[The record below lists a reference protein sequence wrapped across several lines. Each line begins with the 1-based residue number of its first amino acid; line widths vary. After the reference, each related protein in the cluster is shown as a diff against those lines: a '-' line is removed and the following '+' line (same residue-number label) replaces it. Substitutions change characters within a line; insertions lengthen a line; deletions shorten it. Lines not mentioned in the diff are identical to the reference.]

1 MWERQYER
9 GRWNGHQLNILA
21 TAIDGGQRLHVSEI
35 PYAELPNIRVMG
47 SKSRTI
53 KLDVVFVGADS
64 LADANAF
71 IANLE
76 SSPTGELEHPWLGEL
91 TLVFDTFSQSIS
103 TKRGVVTLSLSFV
116 RAGTQPTINTSA
128 TVRVKQ
134 RASAVESVS
143 AQSFAHNVQS
153 LSVADINQTQ
163 NDFTQSLNVLVD
175 ITHRLNLADDKL
187 QSINSAIN
195 EAFGAISSIS
205 SAPDKFATLLSTAVD
220 RVAEGVQSEPDS
232 DSEAVDN
239 ARTAQQLM
247 LGQVKEDAVT
257 PHHNI
262 QMVTGA
268 VKVSKDV
275 TRLEKQ
281 DQFDITAVSKQ
292 PAIIQSDLAALLD
305 GIDARVRETTS
316 VSTVESLDIFD
327 ALTAL
332 KGGIQTQYD
341 KVIKGT
347 AAHRVIEQPRSKPAL
362 SIAHDQYTAEPI
374 VTAMNALQHPLF
386 LRGDIA
392 VRNPQ

>member
-76 SSPTGELEHPWLGEL
+76 SSPAGELEHPWLGEL
-91 TLVFDTFSQSIS
+91 TLVFETFSQSIS

-134 RASAVESVS
+134 QANAVENVS
-143 AQSFAHNVQS
+143 AQSFARDVQS

-247 LGQVKEDAVT
+247 LGQVKEDAAT

-281 DQFDITAVSKQ
+281 DHFDITAVKKQ

-316 VSTVESLDIFD
+316 VSTVENLDIFD
-327 ALTAL
+327 ALVAL
-332 KGGIQTQYD
+332 KGGIQTQHD

-347 AAHRVIEQPRSKPAL
+347 AVHRVIEQPRSKPAL
-362 SIAHDQYTAEPI
+362 TIAHDQYTAEPI

-392 VRNPQ
+392 VRNPK

>member
-134 RASAVESVS
+134 QASTVESVS
-143 AQSFAHNVQS
+143 AQSFARDVKN

-292 PAIIQSDLAALLD
+292 PAIIQSDLAALID
-305 GIDARVRETTS
+305 GIDERVTETTS

-332 KGGIQTQYD
+332 KGDIQTQYD

-392 VRNPQ
+392 VRKPQ

>member
-71 IANLE
+71 IVNLE
-76 SSPTGELEHPWLGEL
+76 SSPAGELEHPWLGEL

-134 RASAVESVS
+134 QASAVESVS
-143 AQSFAHNVQS
+143 AQSFARDVKS

-175 ITHRLNLADDKL
+175 ITHRLSLADDKL
-187 QSINSAIN
+187 QNINSAIN

-281 DQFDITAVSKQ
+281 DHFDITAVNKQ

-327 ALTAL
+327 ALVAL
-332 KGGIQTQYD
+332 KGGIQTQHD

>member
-71 IANLE
+71 ITNLE
-76 SSPTGELEHPWLGEL
+76 SSPAGELEHPWLGEL

-134 RASAVESVS
+134 QASAVESVS
-143 AQSFAHNVQS
+143 AQSFARDVKS

-281 DQFDITAVSKQ
+281 DQFDITAVNKQ
-292 PAIIQSDLAALLD
+292 PAIIQSDLAALID
-305 GIDARVRETTS
+305 GIDERVAETTS
-316 VSTVESLDIFD
+316 ISTVESLDIFN
-327 ALTAL
+327 ALEAL
-332 KGGIQTQYD
+332 KGGIQTQHD

-362 SIAHDQYTAEPI
+362 TIAHEQYTAEPI

>member
-71 IANLE
+71 ITNLE
-76 SSPTGELEHPWLGEL
+76 SSPAGELEHPWLGEL
-91 TLVFDTFSQSIS
+91 TLVFDTFSQNIS

-134 RASAVESVS
+134 QASAVESVS
-143 AQSFAHNVQS
+143 AQSFARDVQS

-281 DQFDITAVSKQ
+281 DHFDITAVSKQ
-292 PAIIQSDLAALLD
+292 SAIIQSDLAALIES
-305 GIDARVRETTS
+305 IDARVRETTS

-327 ALTAL
+327 ALVAL
-332 KGGIQTQYD
+332 KGGIQTQHD

>member
-35 PYAELPNIRVMG
+35 PYAKLPNIRVMG

-71 IANLE
+71 ISNLE
-76 SSPTGELEHPWLGEL
+76 SSPAGELEHPWLGEL

-134 RASAVESVS
+134 QASAVESVS
-143 AQSFAHNVQS
+143 AQSFARDVKS

-281 DQFDITAVSKQ
+281 DHFDITAVSKQ
-292 PAIIQSDLAALLD
+292 PTIIQSDLAALID
-305 GIDARVRETTS
+305 GIDERVTETTS

-332 KGGIQTQYD
+332 KGGIQTQHD

>member
-71 IANLE
+71 ISNLE
-76 SSPTGELEHPWLGEL
+76 SSPAGELEHPWLGEL
-91 TLVFDTFSQSIS
+91 TLVFETFSQSIS

-134 RASAVESVS
+134 QASAVESVS
-143 AQSFAHNVQS
+143 AQSFALDVKS

-292 PAIIQSDLAALLD
+292 PAIIQSDLSALID
-305 GIDARVRETTS
+305 GIDERVTETTN

-332 KGGIQTQYD
+332 KGGIQTQHD

-362 SIAHDQYTAEPI
+362 TIAHDQYTAEPI

>member
-1 MWERQYER
+1 M
-9 GRWNGHQLNILA
+9 
-21 TAIDGGQRLHVSEI
+21 
-35 PYAELPNIRVMG
+35 
-47 SKSRTI
+47 
-53 KLDVVFVGADS
+53 
-64 LADANAF
+64 
-71 IANLE
+71 
-76 SSPTGELEHPWLGEL
+76 
-91 TLVFDTFSQSIS
+91 
-103 TKRGVVTLSLSFV
+103 VTLSLSFV

-134 RASAVESVS
+134 QASAVESVS
-143 AQSFAHNVQS
+143 AQSFARDVKS

-247 LGQVKEDAVT
+247 LSQVKEDAVT

-281 DQFDITAVSKQ
+281 DHFYITAVKKQ
-292 PAIIQSDLAALLD
+292 PAIIQSDLTALLE
-305 GIDARVRETTS
+305 GIDARVAEITS

-327 ALTAL
+327 ALVAL
-332 KGGIQTQYD
+332 KGGIQTQND

-362 SIAHDQYTAEPI
+362 TIAHDQYTAEPI

>member
-76 SSPTGELEHPWLGEL
+76 SSPAGELEHPWLGEL
-91 TLVFDTFSQSIS
+91 TLVFETFSQSIS

-116 RAGTQPTINTSA
+116 RAGTQPTINTST

-134 RASAVESVS
+134 QASMVESVS
-143 AQSFAHNVQS
+143 AQSFARDVKS

-281 DQFDITAVSKQ
+281 DQFDITAVNKQ

-305 GIDARVRETTS
+305 GIDERVTETTI

-362 SIAHDQYTAEPI
+362 TIAHDQYTAEPI

>member
-116 RAGTQPTINTSA
+116 RAGTQPIINTSA

-134 RASAVESVS
+134 QASTVESVS
-143 AQSFAHNVQS
+143 AQSFARNVKS

-292 PAIIQSDLAALLD
+292 PAIIQSDLAALID
-305 GIDARVRETTS
+305 GIDERVTETTS

-327 ALTAL
+327 ALVAL
-332 KGGIQTQYD
+332 KGGIQTQHD

-362 SIAHDQYTAEPI
+362 TIAHDQYTAEPI

>member
-64 LADANAF
+64 LSDANAF

-134 RASAVESVS
+134 QASTVENVS
-143 AQSFAHNVQS
+143 AQSFARDVKN

-163 NDFTQSLNVLVD
+163 NDFIQSLNVLVD

-187 QSINSAIN
+187 QNINSAIN

-220 RVAEGVQSEPDS
+220 RVAEGVQAEPDS

-257 PHHNI
+257 HHHNL

-281 DQFDITAVSKQ
+281 DQFDITAVKKQ

-327 ALTAL
+327 ALVAL
-332 KGGIQTQYD
+332 KGGIQTQHD

>member
-91 TLVFDTFSQSIS
+91 TLVFDTFSQSIN

-134 RASAVESVS
+134 QASTVESVS
-143 AQSFAHNVQS
+143 AQSFARDVKS

-292 PAIIQSDLAALLD
+292 PAIIQSDLAALID
-305 GIDARVRETTS
+305 GIDARVTETTS

-327 ALTAL
+327 ALVAL
-332 KGGIQTQYD
+332 KGGIQTQHD

-347 AAHRVIEQPRSKPAL
+347 AAQRVIEQPRSKPAL

>member
-64 LADANAF
+64 LANANTF

-76 SSPTGELEHPWLGEL
+76 SSPAGELEHPWLGEL

-134 RASAVESVS
+134 QASAVESVS
-143 AQSFAHNVQS
+143 AQSFARDVKS

-281 DQFDITAVSKQ
+281 DHFDITAVNKQ
-292 PAIIQSDLAALLD
+292 PAIIQSDLAALLES
-305 GIDARVRETTS
+305 IDARVTETTS

-327 ALTAL
+327 ALVAL
-332 KGGIQTQYD
+332 KGGIQTQHD

-362 SIAHDQYTAEPI
+362 TIAHDQYTAEPI

-386 LRGDIA
+386 MRGDIS

>member
-71 IANLE
+71 ITNLE
-76 SSPTGELEHPWLGEL
+76 SSPAGELEHPWLGEL
-91 TLVFDTFSQSIS
+91 TLVFETFSQSIS

-134 RASAVESVS
+134 QASAVESVS
-143 AQSFAHNVQS
+143 EQSFARDVKS

-281 DQFDITAVSKQ
+281 DQFDITAVNKQ

-327 ALTAL
+327 ALVAL
-332 KGGIQTQYD
+332 KGGIQTQHD

-386 LRGDIA
+386 LRGDIT

>member
-76 SSPTGELEHPWLGEL
+76 SSPSGELEHPWLGEL
-91 TLVFDTFSQSIS
+91 TLVFETFSQNIS

-134 RASAVESVS
+134 QASAVESVS
-143 AQSFAHNVQS
+143 AQSFARDVKS

-257 PHHNI
+257 PHYNI

-305 GIDARVRETTS
+305 GIDERVRETTS

-327 ALTAL
+327 ALVAL
-332 KGGIQTQYD
+332 KGGIQTQHD

-362 SIAHDQYTAEPI
+362 TIAHDQYTAEPI

>member
-1 MWERQYER
+1 
-9 GRWNGHQLNILA
+9 
-21 TAIDGGQRLHVSEI
+21 
-35 PYAELPNIRVMG
+35 
-47 SKSRTI
+47 
-53 KLDVVFVGADS
+53 
-64 LADANAF
+64 F

-76 SSPTGELEHPWLGEL
+76 SSPAGELEHPWLGEL

-134 RASAVESVS
+134 QASTVESVS
-143 AQSFAHNVQS
+143 AQSFARDVRR

-239 ARTAQQLM
+239 AR
-247 LGQVKEDAVT
+247 
-257 PHHNI
+257 
-262 QMVTGA
+262 
-268 VKVSKDV
+268 
-275 TRLEKQ
+275 
-281 DQFDITAVSKQ
+281 
-292 PAIIQSDLAALLD
+292 
-305 GIDARVRETTS
+305 
-316 VSTVESLDIFD
+316 
-327 ALTAL
+327 
-332 KGGIQTQYD
+332 
-341 KVIKGT
+341 
-347 AAHRVIEQPRSKPAL
+347 
-362 SIAHDQYTAEPI
+362 
-374 VTAMNALQHPLF
+374 
-386 LRGDIA
+386 
-392 VRNPQ
+392 

>member
-103 TKRGVVTLSLSFV
+103 TRRGVVTLSLSFV

-134 RASAVESVS
+134 QASAVESVS
-143 AQSFAHNVQS
+143 AQSFARDVKS

-220 RVAEGVQSEPDS
+220 RVAEGVQSQPDS

-247 LGQVKEDAVT
+247 LGQVKEDAIT

-292 PAIIQSDLAALLD
+292 PAIIQSDLAALID
-305 GIDARVRETTS
+305 GIDARVTETTS
-316 VSTVESLDIFD
+316 ISTVESLDIFN
-327 ALTAL
+327 ALEAL
-332 KGGIQTQYD
+332 KGGIQTQHD

-362 SIAHDQYTAEPI
+362 TIAHDQYTAEPI

>member
-53 KLDVVFVGADS
+53 KLDVVFVGTDS
-64 LADANAF
+64 LADANTF

-76 SSPTGELEHPWLGEL
+76 SSPAGELEHPWLGEL
-91 TLVFDTFSQSIS
+91 TLIFDTFSQSIS

-134 RASAVESVS
+134 QANAVESVS
-143 AQSFAHNVQS
+143 AQSFARDVKS

-163 NDFTQSLNVLVD
+163 HDFTQSLNVLVD

-205 SAPDKFATLLSTAVD
+205 SAPDKFATLLSTA
-220 RVAEGVQSEPDS
+220 
-232 DSEAVDN
+232 
-239 ARTAQQLM
+239 M
-247 LGQVKEDAVT
+247 
-257 PHHNI
+257 
-262 QMVTGA
+262 
-268 VKVSKDV
+268 
-275 TRLEKQ
+275 
-281 DQFDITAVSKQ
+281 SKQ
-292 PAIIQSDLAALLD
+292 PAIIQSDLAALID
-305 GIDARVRETTS
+305 GIDERVLETTS

-327 ALTAL
+327 ALVAL
-332 KGGIQTQYD
+332 KGGIQTQHD

-347 AAHRVIEQPRSKPAL
+347 AAHRVTEQPRSKPAL
-362 SIAHDQYTAEPI
+362 TIAHDQYTAEPI

-386 LRGDIA
+386 LRGDIT

>member
-134 RASAVESVS
+134 QASAVESVS
-143 AQSFAHNVQS
+143 AQSFARDVKS
-153 LSVADINQTQ
+153 LSVADINQMQ
-163 NDFTQSLNVLVD
+163 DDFTQSLNVLVD

-247 LGQVKEDAVT
+247 LSQVKEDTVT

-292 PAIIQSDLAALLD
+292 PAIIQSDLTALLE
-305 GIDARVRETTS
+305 GIDARVAEITS

-327 ALTAL
+327 ALVAL

-362 SIAHDQYTAEPI
+362 TIAHDQYTAEPI

>member
-76 SSPTGELEHPWLGEL
+76 SSPVGELEHPWLGEL

-134 RASAVESVS
+134 QASAVESVS
-143 AQSFAHNVQS
+143 AQSFARDVKS

-305 GIDARVRETTS
+305 GIDERVRETTS

-327 ALTAL
+327 ALVAL
-332 KGGIQTQYD
+332 KGGIQTQHD

-347 AAHRVIEQPRSKPAL
+347 AAHRVIEHPRSKPAL
-362 SIAHDQYTAEPI
+362 TIAHDQYTAEPI

>member
-64 LADANAF
+64 LANANTF

-76 SSPTGELEHPWLGEL
+76 SSPAGELEHPWLGEL

-134 RASAVESVS
+134 QASAVESVS
-143 AQSFAHNVQS
+143 AQSFARDVKS

-232 DSEAVDN
+232 DSEVVDN

-281 DQFDITAVSKQ
+281 DHFDITAVNKQ
-292 PAIIQSDLAALLD
+292 PAIIQSDLAALLES
-305 GIDARVRETTS
+305 IDARVTETTS

-327 ALTAL
+327 ALVAL
-332 KGGIQTQYD
+332 KGGIQTQHD

-362 SIAHDQYTAEPI
+362 TIAHDQYTAEPI

-386 LRGDIA
+386 MRGDIS

>member
-1 MWERQYER
+1 MWERQYDR

-76 SSPTGELEHPWLGEL
+76 YSPAGELEHPWLGEL

-134 RASAVESVS
+134 QASAVESVS

-247 LGQVKEDAVT
+247 LGQVKEDAVI

-327 ALTAL
+327 ALVAL

-362 SIAHDQYTAEPI
+362 TIAHDQYTAEPI

>member
-64 LADANAF
+64 LADANSF

-76 SSPTGELEHPWLGEL
+76 SSPAGELEHPWLGEL

-116 RAGTQPTINTSA
+116 RAGTQPTINTST

-134 RASAVESVS
+134 QASMVESVS
-143 AQSFAHNVQS
+143 AESFARDVKS

-292 PAIIQSDLAALLD
+292 PAIIQSDLAALID
-305 GIDARVRETTS
+305 GIDARVTETTS

-327 ALTAL
+327 ALVAL
-332 KGGIQTQYD
+332 KGGIQTQHD

-347 AAHRVIEQPRSKPAL
+347 AAHRVIEQPRSRPAL
-362 SIAHDQYTAEPI
+362 TIAHDQYTAEPI

>member
-76 SSPTGELEHPWLGEL
+76 SSPAGELEHPWLGEL

-134 RASAVESVS
+134 QASAVESVS
-143 AQSFAHNVQS
+143 AQSFARDVKS
-153 LSVADINQTQ
+153 LNVADINQTQ

-195 EAFGAISSIS
+195 ETFGAISSIS

-247 LGQVKEDAVT
+247 LGQVKEDAVI

-327 ALTAL
+327 ALVAL

-362 SIAHDQYTAEPI
+362 TIAHDQYTAEPI